1 MIQINANNTRTLEQK
16 KTLYAG
22 IVKAL
27 KSNPGIRPED
37 ALIHLVEVQK
47 ENWSFGLG
55 LAQYA

>member
-1 MIQINANNTRTLEQK
+1 MIQINANNTRTLGQK

-22 IVKAL
+22 IVEAL

-37 ALIHLVEVQK
+37 ALINLVEVPK
-47 ENWSFGLG
+47 ENRSFGLG